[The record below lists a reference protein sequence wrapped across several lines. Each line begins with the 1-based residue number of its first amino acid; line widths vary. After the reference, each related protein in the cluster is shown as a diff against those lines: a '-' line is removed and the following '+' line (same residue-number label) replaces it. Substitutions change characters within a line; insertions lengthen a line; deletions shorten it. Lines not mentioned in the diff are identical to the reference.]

1 MCAYPLMCMVRR
13 RLSRCM
19 GLRGCNKEP
28 LASAVILD
36 LRRSACTGTSEQVGR
51 HWSAGRLVVAGGAVD
66 VPRWTGAGVASVAMG
81 PGVGD
86 GIDAVEKNTCQ
97 PPVLGAGVVRA
108 TLVRCIEGGRVDTT
122 EGNGSTYMI
131 VCCNGY
137 PRLLLVH
144 RLLLVAADPNG
155 GALLGHFIDRARA
168 IA

>member
-1 MCAYPLMCMVRR
+1 MVRR
-13 RLSRCM
+13 RLARRCM

-28 LASAVILD
+28 LASAVTLD

-51 HWSAGRLVVAGGAVD
+51 RWSAGKLDVALGAVG
-66 VPRWTGAGVASVAMG
+66 VQHCLGAGVANVAMG

-86 GIDAVEKNTCQ
+86 GIDAEENTCQ
-97 PPVLGAGVVRA
+97 SLWPVRDWAET
-108 TLVRCIEGGRVDTT
+108 TLVGCIDNGRVDMT
-122 EGNGSTYMI
+122 EGDGGTYMI
-131 VCCNGY
+131 SCCNGY

-144 RLLLVAADPNG
+144 RLLLVAAAPNG